1 MAPRWS
7 KVLRDLRSEPARTA
21 LVVLSIAIGLIA
33 FGTILTMRDVLIVE
47 LRRSYLATNPAS
59 VILTTTAFDN
69 ELTHAAAR
77 VPGVSAAV
85 GSRRV
90 AARIQLTAGVWQDA
104 LLIVV
109 PDDGVVPVG
118 RIDPQQGSWPPA
130 KGTVLIERASLRQ
143 NGGTIGSRI
152 VIAVSGQAE
161 RTVTLGGTTHDLSL
175 PPAVIASQT
184 FVYLTADTLEYL
196 GGPAGWNQLRISV
209 SGDATDMVQLKA
221 TAQRLAALVERS
233 GRPVLQTVV
242 PPPLQHPAEII
253 IPVLT
258 VMMTVVGLL
267 ALVVSAFL
275 SINTIT
281 AILSQQTRQI
291 GIMAAVG
298 ADPRI
303 LAGIYFSTAG
313 CFGLL
318 ALLPSIPISIVL
330 SQVLGQFLADQV
342 NIDLSFPVLSPSVL
356 LLQVLA
362 GLLLPIATAYR
373 PIRNATRQP
382 VRELLAG
389 DLGSTPTVNPQLA
402 HIAGALFDR
411 PARLALRN
419 TFRRRPRLLR
429 TLAAMTI
436 GGAVLISVMTI
447 RTSMFA
453 TLDVSVADRN
463 YDIEVQLA
471 QAYRS
476 DRVTAVLREDP
487 AVTAIEPTLRAS
499 AFPLTDG
506 IGSEE
511 INLRALPAEGSF
523 YRPDLQAGR
532 WLSGNGAAEIVLTS
546 NYLRKMPNTTI
557 GDWLTLRI
565 AGEDS
570 RWQLVGIVREFVAPT
585 APSLGYVDLPTYQR
599 LHGELGRSDTLR
611 VATSSHDAATHAAVS
626 ARLEQ
631 RLQAAAIEVR
641 MLRSQT
647 EERRLLD
654 ARFEL
659 ATLVLTFMA
668 VIIGLVGALGLTGTL
683 SMNVLERRREIGML
697 RAIGADDEAIR
708 RIISEEALT
717 IGLLAWIGGTLL
729 AVPMSF
735 AMSYAFGTA
744 LLNSPLIWI
753 YSWPGV
759 MMWLG
764 AVVLIALAASLA
776 PARNATRLTVREVL
790 AYE

>member
-1 MAPRWS
+1 MLPRWS

-21 LVVLSIAIGLIA
+21 LVVISIAIGLIA

-59 VILTTTAFDN
+59 IILTTTTFDDD
-69 ELTHAAAR
+69 LTAAAAR
-77 VPGVSAAV
+77 LPGVSAAV

-90 AARIQLTAGVWQDA
+90 AARIQLQPGIWQDA

-118 RIDPQQGSWPPA
+118 RIVGEQGPWPPPDD
-130 KGTVLIERASLRQ
+130 TILVERASLRQ
-143 NGGTIGSRI
+143 NGGTIGNVVTVEI
-152 VIAVSGQAE
+152 SGATT
-161 RTVTLGGTTHDLSL
+161 RTITLAGTTHDLSL

-184 FVYLTADTLEYL
+184 FVYLNSKTLQRL
-196 GGPAGWNQLRISV
+196 GGPTGWNQLRVSV
-209 SGDATDMVQLKA
+209 SGDPSDAALLTE

-233 GRPVLQTVV
+233 GRPVIQTVV
-242 PPPLQHPAEII
+242 PPPLQHPAEVIV
-253 IPVLT
+253 PVLT

-291 GIMAAVG
+291 GIMAALG
-298 ADPRI
+298 ADRRT
-303 LAGIYFSTAG
+303 LAGMYFVTTG
-313 CFGLL
+313 LFGVL
-318 ALLPSIPISIVL
+318 ALVPALPISLIL
-330 SQVLGQFLADQV
+330 SQFFGQFLADQV
-342 NIDLSFPVLSPSVL
+342 NIDLRFPVFSPTIL
-356 LLQVLA
+356 ALQIGA
-362 GLLLPIATAYR
+362 GVLLPIATAYW
-373 PIRNATRQP
+373 PIRNATQQP

-389 DLGSTPTVNPQLA
+389 DLGSAPTVNPQLA
-402 HIAGALFDR
+402 QLAGALIDR

-436 GGAVLISVMTI
+436 GGAVLVSVMTI
-447 RTSMFA
+447 RTSMFI
-453 TLDVSVADRN
+453 TLDASVANRN

-471 QAYRS
+471 RAYRS
-476 DRVTAVLREDP
+476 DRVSAIIGRDP
-487 AVTAIEPTLRAS
+487 AVSAIEPTLRAS
-499 AFPLTDG
+499 AYPQVNELG
-506 IGSEE
+506 REE
-511 INLRALPAEGSF
+511 ISLRALPADGSF
-523 YRPDLQAGR
+523 YRPQLQAGR
-532 WLSGNGAAEIVLTS
+532 WLQGGGAQEIVLTA
-546 NYLRKMPNTTI
+546 NYLRKVPATQI

-565 AGEDS
+565 NGKNS
-570 RWQLVGIVREFVAPT
+570 RWQLVGIVREFIAPT
-585 APSLGYVDLPTYQR
+585 APAIGYLDLHTYQQ
-599 LHGELGRSDTLR
+599 LHGAIGRTDTLR
-611 VATSSHDAATHAAVS
+611 VATTQHDAAAHAVIS

-631 RLQAAAIEVR
+631 QLRAAGIELRL
-641 MLRSQT
+641 LRSQT

-659 ATLVLTFMA
+659 ATLVLTIMA
-668 VIIGLVGALGLTGTL
+668 AIIGVVGALGLTGTL

-717 IGLLAWIGGTLL
+717 VGLLAWLGGTIV
-729 AVPMSF
+729 AVPMSY
-735 AMSYAFGTA
+735 AMCYGFGRA
-744 LLNSPLIWI
+744 LLNSPLIWV

-759 MMWLG
+759 LMWLG
-764 AVVLIALAASLA
+764 VVLLIALAASLA